1 MNNNNNSMLFLRL
14 AEGGQ
19 MTPEMMQMAQRSGQL
34 PQMNMGAGLN
44 DIQKMNMRQQ
54 SHYGNSMFR
63 YGGVP
68 YRAEGGEQEA
78 TDQAFLSPDQK
89 YSGRVQDFLKQL
101 KSKAM
106 EVVQDEMLNT
116 ANEYDQEA
124 AMIDMQNQMRYGGMY
139 APGGAFGQQPVFSQ
153 SGVNAANAFADDA
166 QNQQDLTEGIATT
179 AAAGTGLQGYWGSGD
194 NFANNPLNQQ
204 YLKRST
210 ITDLET
216 GKKERVRFAPG
227 GTISDDEYAQAE
239 QTMKNAAAQ
248 GWGTDYIGY
257 KNAKWLPKR
266 EYELRSNPEVVANA
280 KAKGWGDDVVGYEK
294 SGWGDGP
301 GTTATAAP
309 LATTIKTKT
318 KPKKE
323 TAVKPTPEEEAAAK
337 VKAEQEASIAEEV
350 KKAQEEKN
358 KKEGDKTENK
368 TEDKTEGKTEDKKTE
383 TKTENKATTDVG
395 DGMDPWRAL
404 ADPNSKQA
412 GAYYQLDKKGHKI
425 PMAFYDP
432 NMRITSESAEY
443 SHPIG
448 NLFRSPENKKSGM
461 MKKAT
466 YTFGSLD
473 NATQVPNIQLGT
485 NGAPVPNVPAPAP
498 AASGPTWAD
507 KFFPKANKSN
517 IIAGATI
524 PYKPYLTDKDGW
536 ARGPEYDPI
545 YQDRI
550 DNWHPGMQVPFDANQ
565 VPAGFNIGPGN
576 FTPGVQPV
584 PDVPLTPAQARQLGR
599 QQVLNAQANQQAGQ
613 QVDQPAPNTI
623 PVGAPMPQFGPA
635 NLVTPQGRMNPYNQT
650 LNLMNGFSAGAIQPG
665 VYTNPNIINAQN
677 AAANAAAGKKYGGE
691 GLRRFFPGGPNV
703 TEESNVMGMDNV
715 AGINMPNPG
724 AWNNFNAPAAPG
736 PTYGDGPLDKPME
749 IGKIYQTPSISN
761 EKQVDNKYGKNNP
774 FFAPFALGALDVIGG
789 ALGNKDKKGK
799 ARDKFSAD
807 QVYTKMNQSSG
818 SRGDYDDKGNFR
830 PNDYV
835 PVERSGYNFQSN
847 YAARG
852 GEMSEGDEMYLDED
866 TINAILAAGG
876 QIEYLD

>member
-1 MNNNNNSMLFLRL
+1 MLFLRL

-19 MTPEMMQMAQRSGQL
+19 MTPEMMQMAQQSGQL

-68 YRAEGGEQEA
+68 YRAEGGEQEQV
-78 TDQAFLSPDQK
+78 DQAFLSPEQK
-89 YSGRVQDFLKQL
+89 YSGRVQDFLKQI

-116 ANEYDQEA
+116 ANDYDQEA

-139 APGGAFGQQPVFSQ
+139 APGGTTFGAQPTFDM
-153 SGVNAANAFADDA
+153 SGVNAANAWADA
-166 QNQQDLTEGIATT
+166 SQNEQDLTQGVATT
-179 AAAGTGLQGYWGSGD
+179 AGAAAGLQGYFSNDASKFGS
-194 NFANNPLNQQ
+194 NPLNDRFI
-204 YLKRST
+204 KRAT

-216 GKKERVRFAPG
+216 GDKDRIRFAPG
-227 GTISDDEYAQAE
+227 GTITDEQYAQAE

-248 GWGTDYIGY
+248 GWGTDIIGY

-280 KAKGWGDDVVGYEK
+280 KAKGWGDDVLGYEK

-309 LATTIKTKT
+309 LATTLKQ
-318 KPKKE
+318 KPKKQE
-323 TAVKPTPEEEAAAK
+323 TKKLTPEEEAAAK
-337 VKAEQEASIAEEV
+337 VKAEQEARIAEQT
-350 KKAQEEKN
+350 KKAEED
-358 KKEGDKTENK
+358 KKKEEGDKTE
-368 TEDKTEGKTEDKKTE
+368 DKTDTKTEDKKTE
-383 TKTENKATTDVG
+383 TKTEAKTTKDVG

-404 ADPNSKQA
+404 ADPNSDQA
-412 GAYYQLDKKGHKI
+412 GAYYQLDKKGNKI

-432 NMRITSESAEY
+432 NMRITSASADY
-443 SHPIG
+443 RVPLG
-448 NLFRSPENKKSGM
+448 NLFRSKENDREGV
-461 MKKAT
+461 MKRAT

-473 NATQVPNIQLGT
+473 NPTQVPNIQLD
-485 NGAPVPNVPAPAP
+485 PNAIPAAAPAP

-507 KFFPKANKSN
+507 KFFPKVNKSD
-517 IIAGATI
+517 IIAGANI

-536 ARGPEYDPI
+536 ARGPEYDAI

-576 FTPGVQPV
+576 FTPGAQPV
-584 PDVPLTPAQARQLGR
+584 PDVPLTPAQARRLGR
-599 QQVLNAQANQQAGQ
+599 QSVNDAQANQQVAQ
-613 QVDQPAPNTI
+613 QPVLPAPNAI
-623 PVGAPMPQFGPA
+623 PVGSPMPQFGPA
-635 NLVTPQGRMNPYNQT
+635 QLYTAPQSSTYNFMPAPMLRQT
-650 LNLMNGFSAGAIQPG
+650 
-665 VYTNPNIINAQN
+665 
-677 AAANAAAGKKYGGE
+677 GGE
-691 GLRRFFPGGPNV
+691 GLRRFVPGGP
-703 TEESNVMGMDNV
+703 TSGEEANIMGMDN
-715 AGINMPNPG
+715 AANLGASSTPG
-724 AWNNFNAPAAPG
+724 WNNFSAPAPG

-749 IGKIYQTPSISN
+749 IGKIYQTQGISN
-761 EKQVDNKYGKNNP
+761 EKQVDNKFGKNNP
-774 FFAPFALGALDVIGG
+774 FFAPFALGALDVMAG
-789 ALGNKDKKGK
+789 AGANREANELKGK

-807 QVYTKMNQSSG
+807 QVYTTMNQSSG

-830 PNDYV
+830 PDDRV

-876 QIEYLD
+876 QVEYLD